1 MNDFLLDL
9 WNDLREKRLWPVA
22 ALLLV
27 GLIAVPVVLSKP
39 TEDPPPAPTASAPDQ
54 GPEVAKGLAAL
65 TVAEDEP
72 GEGSTLDVFD
82 PSNPFKPPKDI
93 IANSDESGDGEGTAG
108 SEGGDTGAT
117 DTGGG
122 ATDTGGDGGGETTP
136 APTGGETQTVEYRY
150 VIDAT
155 FVANGRKRKIKG
167 LERLDV
173 LPGQANPLLI
183 FLGASK
189 NGANAVFL
197 VDSTLTA
204 AGEGKCKPSNSDCAF
219 LYLGAGSEHE
229 LTNDEGDS
237 YTLRV
242 DQIRKVK
249 VGDDAN
255 SAKGSKSSKRAD
267 DAPTASAAL
276 GSEPATRR
284 FVPPLI
290 TDLVSVSGGSE
301 ELSDDGQTGR

>member
-1 MNDFLLDL
+1 
-9 WNDLREKRLWPVA
+9 V
-22 ALLLV
+22 LLV
-27 GLIAVPVVLSKP
+27 ALIAVPVVLSKP
-39 TEDPPPAPTASAPDQ
+39 TEEPAPVTAAAPEAQ
-54 GPEVAKGLAAL
+54 GPDVAKGLAAL

-93 IANSDESGDGEGTAG
+93 IANSDESADSGAGDTG
-108 SEGGDTGAT
+108 GGDTGAASGGT
-117 DTGGG
+117 DTSGGTGGG
-122 ATDTGGDGGGETTP
+122 TTP
-136 APTGGETQTVEYRY
+136 APTDGETKTVEYRY
-150 VIDAT
+150 VIDVT
-155 FVANGRKRKIKG
+155 FTNNGRKRKIKG
-167 LERLDV
+167 MERLDV

-204 AGEGKCKPSNSDCAF
+204 VGEGKCKPSNTDCAF

-229 LTNDEGDS
+229 LSNDEGDS
-237 YTLRV
+237 YTLRI
-242 DQIRKVK
+242 DQIRRVK
-249 VGDDAN
+249 VGADAS
-255 SAKGSKSSKRAD
+255 SAKRAD
-267 DAPTASAAL
+267 DDATVAHAAV
-276 GSEPATRR
+276 GTEPAARR

-290 TDLVSVSGGSE
+290 TDLVTVSGSE

>member
-1 MNDFLLDL
+1 MNDFLIDL

-22 ALLLV
+22 LVLLV
-27 GLIAVPVVLSKP
+27 ALIAVPVVLSQP
-39 TEDPPPAPTASAPDQ
+39 TKEPAAVAVVAPESP
-54 GPEVAKGLAAL
+54 GPEVSKSLTAL

-72 GEGSTLDVFD
+72 GTGSTLDVFD

-93 IANSDESGDGEGTAG
+93 IANSDESTDQGAPGDSGTT
-108 SEGGDTGAT
+108 DTGAT
-117 DTGGG
+117 DGGGTDTTGGG
-122 ATDTGGDGGGETTP
+122 GGGETTP
-136 APTGGETQTVEYRY
+136 APAPETKTVVYRY
-150 VIDAT
+150 VIDVT
-155 FVANGRKRKIKG
+155 FTSNGKKRKIKG
-167 LERLDV
+167 LERLEV
-173 LPGQANPLLI
+173 LPSQANPLLI

-204 AGEGKCKPSNSDCAF
+204 VGEGKCKPSKSDCAF

-242 DQIRKVK
+242 DQIRRVK
-249 VGDDAN
+249 VGDDATPGN
-255 SAKGSKSSKRAD
+255 RIEKEAD
-267 DAPTASAAL
+267 GATEANAAV
-276 GSEPATRR
+276 GSEPAARR
-284 FVPPLI
+284 FVPPFI
-290 TDLVSVSGGSE
+290 TDLVSVTGDSD